1 MAYKQIGD
9 YGIIGDLAT
18 VALVGRDGAVDWLC
32 LPYLD
37 SPSVFAALLDERRGG
52 RFAVT
57 PQGPWDS
64 VQNYLP
70 QTNLL
75 RTRFRTAS
83 GEAALT
89 DFMPVTGARPDEHC
103 RVVRRLEG
111 LQGTLRFTIE
121 CSARPDYGREHPQ
134 WRESA
139 DGIVSL
145 ESDSGRFWLHCS
157 RPLAWQHEQGEL
169 ELAAG
174 EVVWLVFAHGEAATA
189 APQSAVLEAAL
200 QGCCDYWRQ
209 WLESGRL
216 GKYPTSG
223 FWQQQLDRSALTLKL
238 LQFAG
243 TGAIAAAPTTSLPAI
258 LYGNRNWDYRFSWVR
273 DASMTLFALAEL
285 GHIDE
290 VAGFLGWIETIARSG
305 EAGEL
310 GVLYRLR
317 EPLPPE
323 GEVEHPQLEGYKG
336 SAPVRTGQYVIVQ
349 RQHDV
354 YGDILAALYGA
365 SHFIGKIDIDSWRL
379 IPPLAEQV
387 CAIWREPDHGI
398 WEMRTAPAHHTHS
411 KLMCWVALDRA
422 IRIAE
427 HYGFP
432 APLERWRGERA
443 AIRTDVLAHG
453 FNRERGA
460 FVQHYG
466 SSELDAAVL
475 LIPLLDFL
483 PIDDARVAA
492 TIAAIEQELL
502 VDGVL
507 QRYRLD
513 DGLPGQESGFLIC
526 LFWYLDCLILQGR
539 LDEVEEYL
547 RRIDRYASPLGLF
560 GEQFDPEYREI
571 RGNYPQAYS
580 HLGHVSTVHRY
591 LAARRHKAPPGP
603 CPMHTRLQL
612 QFRPMTLNTAPQ
624 GWEAPA
630 PPEQP
635 AQRLKHD
642 MNVLRGL
649 FYDGQRQRVDY
660 GAIREA
666 EYYRRFCASAA
677 ALEHFDPG
685 QLHSDAE
692 RIAFWINL
700 YNAMV
705 VHGVVELGIGGSVK
719 EVPRFFSRIG
729 YRIGGTF
736 YCADDVEHGIL
747 RGNARPPYRLRR
759 RFRGNDPRL
768 GFIVRRPDPRIHFAL
783 VCASRTCPPI
793 DVYTPEELE
802 RQLDTSAQ
810 VFINGGSRIDRE
822 RHELALS
829 TIFRWY
835 RPDFRLDD
843 AGLVR
848 WVARYFYL
856 EEDRRWLE
864 QHAAKMRLRYL
875 PYDWRLNR

>member
-1 MAYKQIGD
+1 MSYKPIGD

-18 VALVGRDGAVDWLC
+18 VALVGKDGAVDWLC

-37 SPSVFAALLDERRGG
+37 SPSTFAALLDDRRGG

-57 PQGPWDS
+57 PLPPWDS
-64 VQNYLP
+64 VQNYRP
-70 QTNLL
+70 QTNVL
-75 RTRFRTAS
+75 RTRFRSTA
-83 GEAALT
+83 GEAELT
-89 DFMPVTGARPDEHC
+89 DFMPVNSDRGATSC
-103 RVVRRLEG
+103 RLLRRLEG
-111 LQGTLRFTIE
+111 LAGQLRFRVE
-121 CSARPDYGREHPQ
+121 CAPRPDYARQRPHWG
-134 WRESA
+134 SA
-139 DGIVSL
+139 VAGLVAL
-145 ESDSGRFWLHCS
+145 ESGEDKYWLYSS
-157 RPLAWQHEQGEL
+157 RPLDWHEEQSEL
-169 ELAAG
+169 SLAAG
-174 EVVWLVFAHGEAATA
+174 EVVWLVFAYGETA
-189 APQSAVLEAAL
+189 APPAPADLEQEL
-200 QGCCDYWRQ
+200 QGCCGYWRQ
-209 WLESGRL
+209 WLERGRL
-216 GKYPTSG
+216 GKYPTTG
-223 FWQQQLDRSALTLKL
+223 FWQRQLDRSALTLKL
-238 LQFAG
+238 LQFEK
-243 TGAIAAAPTTSLPAI
+243 TGAIAAAATTSLPAI

-290 VAGFLGWIETIARSG
+290 VASFLGWIDTITRSS

-323 GEVEHPQLEGYKG
+323 GEVEQAQLEGYKG
-336 SAPVRTGQYVIVQ
+336 SAPVRTGQFVIAQ

-379 IPPLAEQV
+379 IPPLVEQV

-432 APLERWRGERA
+432 APLDRWREERA
-443 AIRTDVLAHG
+443 AIHADVLEHG
-453 FNRERGA
+453 FHQGRGA
-460 FVQHYG
+460 FVQHYD
-466 SSELDAAVL
+466 SEDLDAAVL
-475 LIPLLDFL
+475 LIPLLGFL
-483 PIDDARVAA
+483 PIDDPRVSG
-492 TIAAIEQELL
+492 TIAAIEKELL
-502 VDGVL
+502 LDGVL

-526 LFWYLDCLILQGR
+526 LFWYLDCLTLQGR

-547 RRIDRYASPLGLF
+547 RRIDRYANPLGLF
-560 GEQFDPEYREI
+560 GEQFDPQYREI

-580 HLGHVSTVHRY
+580 HIGHVSTVHGY
-591 LAARRHKAPPGP
+591 LAARRRKAPPGA
-603 CPMHTRLQL
+603 CPMRTRLRL
-612 QFRPMTLNTAPQ
+612 QWQPMTLNIAPP
-624 GWEAPA
+624 GEAPPA
-630 PPEQP
+630 HELP

-649 FYDGQRQRVDY
+649 FYDGQLQRIDY
-660 GAIREA
+660 GAIRDA
-666 EYYRRFCASAA
+666 DYYPRFCASAA
-677 ALEHFDPG
+677 ALARFDPG
-685 QLHSDAE
+685 KLTSDAE

-705 VHGVVELGIGGSVK
+705 IHGVVELGIGNSVK

-729 YRIGGTF
+729 YRIGGLF
-736 YCADDVEHGIL
+736 YSAEDIEHGIL

-759 RFRGNDPRL
+759 RFHRKDPRL
-768 GFIVRRPDPRIHFAL
+768 PFAVRKSDPRIHFAL

-793 DVYTPEELE
+793 DVYTPEQLDG
-802 RQLDTSAQ
+802 QLDTSAQ
-810 VFINGGSRIDRE
+810 VFINGGSQIDRP
-822 RHELALS
+822 RKRLS
-829 TIFRWY
+829 ISSIFRWY
-835 RPDFRLDD
+835 RPDFQLDD
-843 AGLVR
+843 AELVR
-848 WVARYFYL
+848 WVAQFLY
-856 EEDRRWLE
+856 EDEDREWLMR
-864 QHAAKMRLRYL
+864 HAATIRLHYL

>member
-9 YGIIGDLAT
+9 YGIIGDLST
-18 VALVGRDGAVDWLC
+18 TALVGKDGAVDWLC
-32 LPYLD
+32 LPWLD
-37 SPSVFAALLDERRGG
+37 SPSVFAALLDDRRGG
-52 RFAVT
+52 RFAIT
-57 PQGPWDS
+57 PQAPWDS

-70 QTNLL
+70 QTNVL
-75 RTRFRTAS
+75 RTRFRSAG

-89 DFMPVTGARPDEHC
+89 DFMPIGSERPDYHC
-103 RVVRRLEG
+103 RMLRRLEG
-111 LQGTLRFTIE
+111 LKGRLTFRIE
-121 CSARPDYGREHPQ
+121 CSARPDYARQQPR
-134 WRESA
+134 WRETDS
-139 DGIVSL
+139 GLVSI
-145 ESDSGRFWLHCS
+145 ESDNERFWLYSS
-157 RPLAWQHEQGEL
+157 RPLAWDGEQSEL
-169 ELAAG
+169 VLAAG
-174 EVVWLVFAHGEAATA
+174 EVVWLVFALGEAAA
-189 APQSAVLEAAL
+189 APQPEELEDEL
-200 QGCCDYWRQ
+200 LGCGNYWRQ

-216 GKYPTSG
+216 GKYPTTG

-238 LQFAG
+238 LQFAK
-243 TGAIAAAPTTSLPAI
+243 TGAIAAAATTSLPAI

-273 DASMTLFALAEL
+273 DASMALFALAEL

-290 VAGFLGWIETIARSG
+290 VGSFLGWIDTITRSSK
-305 EAGEL
+305 AGEL

-336 SAPVRTGQYVIVQ
+336 SAPVRSGQYVIVQ
-349 RQHDV
+349 VQHDV

-379 IPPLAEQV
+379 IPPLVEQV

-432 APLERWRGERA
+432 APLERWVEERA
-443 AIRTDVLAHG
+443 AIHADLLEHG
-453 FNRERGA
+453 YHRERGA
-460 FVQHYG
+460 FVQHYD
-466 SSELDAAVL
+466 SDELDAAVL
-475 LIPLLDFL
+475 LIPLLGFL
-483 PIDDARVAA
+483 PIDDPRVSG

-526 LFWYLDCLILQGR
+526 LFWYLNCLILQGR
-539 LDEVEEYL
+539 LDEVEEHL

-571 RGNYPQAYS
+571 RGNYPQAYT
-580 HLGHVSTVHRY
+580 HIGHVSTEHRF
-591 LAARRHKAPPGP
+591 LAARHRKEPPDH
-603 CPMHTRLQL
+603 CPMQTRLRLQL
-612 QFRPMTLNTAPQ
+612 RRLTLNIAPQ
-624 GWEAPA
+624 GSAA
-630 PPEQP
+630 PPLREQP
-635 AQRLKHD
+635 ARLLKRE

-660 GAIREA
+660 GAIRDA
-666 EYYRRFCASAA
+666 EYYQRFRASAA

-685 QLHSDAE
+685 ELQSDAE
-692 RIAFWINL
+692 RIAFWVNL

-705 VHGVVELGIGGSVK
+705 VHGVVELGIGNSVK

-729 YRIGGTF
+729 YRIGGQF
-736 YCADDVEHGIL
+736 YSPDDIEHGIL

-759 RFRGNDPRL
+759 HFRGNDPRL
-768 GFIVRRPDPRIHFAL
+768 AFIVHRPDPRIHFAL

-793 DVYTPEELE
+793 DVYAPEELE

-810 VFINGGSRIDRE
+810 VFINGGSRIDRQQ
-822 RHELALS
+822 RELALS
-829 TIFRWY
+829 SIFRWY

-848 WVARYFYL
+848 WVAHYLYLAEERQWL
-856 EEDRRWLE
+856 EEN
-864 QHAAKMRLRYL
+864 ASGIRLRYL